1 MNRLRVSLLAFAAVG
16 LLVAVVQH
24 VRSIRARADLERE
37 RLELI
42 AATQQVQATLADAAR
57 QKEAAR
63 AGVVALAQQAKAAG
77 TIAAA
82 TPGLADE
89 PRAAGTTAGVRSGS
103 PTSLREMRAL
113 RVQVFASEQRM
124 QFAALLHR
132 LGFSAAQRQAFDRI
146 QETYYAAMLDETLE
160 ATGRDAARDVRAEA
174 LRELFGPHHDA
185 WVQANQQQR
194 ARAIVDQIIQQT
206 FPSSGAL
213 SAAQADELTR
223 IVAES
228 RRPESGAT
236 GPGGYDWERI
246 ISEARTILAD
256 GQMDDFV
263 AAVTHRRASD
273 QMAAIAA
280 KAKR

>member
-1 MNRLRVSLLAFAAVG
+1 MNRLRVSFLGFAALG
-16 LLVAVVQH
+16 LVFALMQH
-24 VRSIRARADLERE
+24 VRSVRTCADLERE
-37 RLELI
+37 RLQLV
-42 AATQQVQATLADAAR
+42 AATQQVQATLA
-57 QKEAAR
+57 
-63 AGVVALAQQAKAAG
+63 
-77 TIAAA
+77 AAA
-82 TPGLADE
+82 PPTAAAD
-89 PRAAGTTAGVRSGS
+89 PDTVAPASQPKAVGRIAVARTTRELETSAVSATAVGPSASS
-103 PTSLREMRAL
+103 PALPEMRAL

-160 ATGRDAARDVRAEA
+160 ATGRDAARDVRAGA

-185 WVQANQQQR
+185 WFQANQQQR
-194 ARAIVDQIIQQT
+194 ARAIVDQIVHQT

-213 SAAQADELTR
+213 NAAQADEVTR
-223 IVAES
+223 IVAEN
-228 RRPESGAT
+228 RRADSGAA
-236 GPGGYDWERI
+236 GSGGYNWDRI

-256 GQMDDFV
+256 RQMDDFV

-273 QMAAIAA
+273 EMAAMAA